1 MLSFSEGRATAS
13 SSISDPWLLKT
24 ENGDAELAAMPLS
37 SMTSSGVLQRLL
49 DASENIAASLCF
61 PAVL

>member
-13 SSISDPWLLKT
+13 SSISDPWLLKA
-24 ENGDAELAAMPLS
+24 ENGDAELAAMLS